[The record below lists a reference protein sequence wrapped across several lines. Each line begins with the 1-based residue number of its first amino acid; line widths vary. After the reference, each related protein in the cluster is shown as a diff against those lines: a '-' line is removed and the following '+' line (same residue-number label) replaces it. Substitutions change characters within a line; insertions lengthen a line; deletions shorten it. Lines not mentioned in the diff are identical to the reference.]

1 MKEECILLRE
11 LSSIPN
17 IDITVPTNWLLINSM
32 SDNMN
37 ISDVMIRYLVV
48 KEFYECTNCCEKEL
62 LYNQKGNLSYELIN
76 DLGFPM
82 MALYYKMQFKRAE
95 YVKRIT
101 KINVDDSVYNFIDL
115 IEKVDKY
122 GFDIKYPLEINQN
135 FCLLDGAHRLAL
147 ALYHKVPKIR
157 IFFNDGLNFTPNYS
171 LQWFKDMNMFEYIDI
186 ITDTYKFI
194 LEKNSGMYVIGL
206 KEEVYVNK
214 YKDNFFIEEIQFY
227 NGEKEKFELLNSC
240 KLEEGLKYYKL
251 IPKFNNEKNTYPV
264 YSEKINIPIVKNEL
278 EKEMITF
285 CNSRDIILMKQKGDN
300 NV

>member
-17 IDITVPTNWLLINSM
+17 IDITIPTNWLLINSM

-95 YVKRIT
+95 YVTGIT

-147 ALYHKVPKIR
+147 ALYHKVPKIK

-171 LQWFKDMNMFEYIDI
+171 LQWFKDMNMLEYIDI

-240 KLEEGLKYYKL
+240 KLEEELKYYKL
-251 IPKFNNEKNTYPV
+251 IPKFNNEKNIYPV